1 MARRAPAA
9 MAKFAALSLLALIAP
24 GARADEIA
32 LYGGE
37 PLKNVVVT
45 DETAALVTYEPDAGG
60 SPQTLAAARVRA
72 VEHSR
77 SSDAWRVAVEC
88 EAALRFDEAARLY
101 RMAAASPPRALAWE
115 RQYGLYRAAECDRLA
130 GRADEA
136 AARYR
141 ELLKQ
146 MPGSRFR
153 GDCLERL
160 ATGALAVG
168 DLATARS
175 LLEELRDDA
184 VSAGLGRRWQLRAEL
199 RLQQMDE
206 GKDPDA
212 ALLGYVAFESRAAGY
227 PDVQNLARLRA
238 GRLRLARGQ
247 RDRAQLFFQ
256 KAFDERE
263 LLEPEIAAGASN
275 GLGLCLLAHPEG
287 REPSAADRQAA
298 LVDFLRTALQYGP
311 RLGRNE
317 LVAEAEVEAARE
329 LLREGGEANLA
340 RAHELRD
347 RCLRDYPGTTWA
359 QRAAELR

>member
-1 MARRAPAA
+1 MAWRAAA
-9 MAKFAALSLLALIAP
+9 AIARLAALSLLAMIAL
-24 GARADEIA
+24 GARADELA
-32 LYGGE
+32 LFGGE
-37 PLKNVVVT
+37 VVKSVVVT
-45 DETAALVTYEPDAGG
+45 DETAALVTFEPEAGG
-60 SPQTLAAARVRA
+60 TPRTLPAARVRA
-72 VEHSR
+72 VDHAR
-77 SSDAWRVAVEC
+77 TSDAWRAAVEL
-88 EAALRFDEAARLY
+88 ESALRFEDPARLY

-115 RQYGLYRAAECDRLA
+115 RQYGLFRAAECDRLA

-146 MPGSRFR
+146 MPASRFR

-168 DLATARS
+168 DLATART

-199 RLQQMDE
+199 RLEQMDE
-206 GKDPDA
+206 AKDPDA

-247 RDRAQLFFQ
+247 HDRAQLFFQ

-275 GLGLCLLAHPEG
+275 GLGLCRLAKEDAT
-287 REPSAADRQAA
+287 EADRQAA

-311 RLGRNE
+311 RLGRDD
-317 LVAEAEVEAARE
+317 LVAEALVEASRE
-329 LLREGGEANLA
+329 LVRQGGEANVA
-340 RAHELRD
+340 RARDLRQ
-347 RCLRDYPGTTWA
+347 RCLDEYPGTTWA